1 MTALPY
7 FALYGRDLVGS
18 GYKWRDLPRVYA
30 LNLLLIPVNLGGV
43 AKSLHQA
50 CTGRRS
56 AFGRTPKIEGRTAA
70 PRFYILAEFAI
81 LSYCFPR
88 SVMDLLTGR
97 WLHAGFTLINGAFLA
112 YAVGSYVG
120 FHEAAED
127 VGLRRRQAA
136 LHPVLVSPDGLEPSV
151 SAEEANLD
159 GLMPGA

>member
-7 FALYGRDLVGS
+7 FALYGRDLVAS

-43 AKSLHQA
+43 ARSLHQA

-81 LSYCFPR
+81 VLYCVLR
-88 SVMDLLTGR
+88 GLIDLFTGR
-97 WLHAGFTLINGAFLA
+97 WLHAGFALINGAFLA
-112 YAVGSYVG
+112 YAIKSYVG
-120 FHEAAED
+120 FREAAED
-127 VGLRRRQAA
+127 VGLGRRQGA
-136 LHPVLVSPDGLEPSV
+136 LRPVLISPGGLEPSV
-151 SAEEANLD
+151 GSEASLD